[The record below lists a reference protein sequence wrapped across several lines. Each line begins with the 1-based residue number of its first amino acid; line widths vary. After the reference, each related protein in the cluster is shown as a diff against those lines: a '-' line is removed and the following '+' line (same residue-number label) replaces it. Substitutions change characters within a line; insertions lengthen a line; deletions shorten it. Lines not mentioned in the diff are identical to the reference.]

1 MSRVLSILSKA
12 REELGDTNNTRF
24 TDSKLLE
31 HLNDGIKDFILSTKS
46 LKERLY
52 VELASNVAIYDISK
66 YALFVERVEYMNTKI
81 DTLSFKEL
89 DSINTMWQYETGNV
103 VKAITFEHQSKGAF
117 RIYPRLNTVDN
128 NIVSSSDYGI
138 LVDFSLDDDIV
149 GIPSIIDVEQN
160 LQAYLVLY
168 VIKKPNIITLT
179 TPDEELELD
188 ELYDKAFVHYIKA
201 QCLRNDSDSNNRQ
214 FGNEELS
221 AYAMYVVNNNKDFAL
236 DNQVSGDRI
245 IQYKGFM

>member
-12 REELGDTNNTRF
+12 REELGDANNTRF

-52 VELASNVAIYDISK
+52 VELASNIAMYDISK

-89 DSINTMWQYETGNV
+89 DSINAMWQYESGNV

-221 AYAMYVVNNNKDFAL
+221 AYAMYIVNNNKDFAL

>member
-24 TDSKLLE
+24 TNSKLLE

-66 YALFVERVEYMNTKI
+66 YALFVERVEYMNAKI

-117 RIYPRLNTVDN
+117 RIYPRLNTVNN

-149 GIPSIIDVEQN
+149 GIPSIVDVEQN

-179 TPDEELELD
+179 TPDEDLELD

-221 AYAMYVVNNNKDFAL
+221 AYAMYIVNNNKDFAL

>member
-81 DTLSFKEL
+81 DTLSFTEL
-89 DSINTMWQYETGNV
+89 DNINAMWQYETGNV

-168 VIKKPNIITLT
+168 VIKKPNVITLT

>member
-89 DSINTMWQYETGNV
+89 DSINAMWQYETGNV

-117 RIYPRLNTVDN
+117 RIYPRLNTVSN

-168 VIKKPNIITLT
+168 VIKKPNVITLT

>member
-12 REELGDTNNTRF
+12 REELGDVNNTRF
-24 TDSKLLE
+24 TNSKLLE

-81 DTLSFKEL
+81 DTLSFTEL
-89 DSINTMWQYETGNV
+89 DSINAMWQYETGNV

-168 VIKKPNIITLT
+168 VIKKPNVITLT

-236 DNQVSGDRI
+236 DNQVSGDWI

>member
-12 REELGDTNNTRF
+12 REELGDVNNTRF

-52 VELASNVAIYDISK
+52 VELASNVAMYDISK

-81 DTLSFKEL
+81 DTLSFTEL
-89 DSINTMWQYETGNV
+89 DSINAMWQYETGNV

>member
-12 REELGDTNNTRF
+12 REELGDVNNTRF

-81 DTLSFKEL
+81 DTLSFTEL

-168 VIKKPNIITLT
+168 VIKKPNVITLT

>member
-52 VELASNVAIYDISK
+52 VELASNVAMYDISK

-81 DTLSFKEL
+81 DTLSFTEL

-103 VKAITFEHQSKGAF
+103 VKAITFEHQSKGSF
-117 RIYPRLNTVDN
+117 RIYPRLNTVNN

-168 VIKKPNIITLT
+168 VIKKPSIITLT

>member
-12 REELGDTNNTRF
+12 REELGDVNNTRF

-103 VKAITFEHQSKGAF
+103 VKAITFEHQSKGSF
-117 RIYPRLNTVDN
+117 RIYPRLNTVSN

-221 AYAMYVVNNNKDFAL
+221 AYAMYIVNNNKDFAL

>member
-12 REELGDTNNTRF
+12 REELGDANNTRF

-52 VELASNVAIYDISK
+52 VELASNVAMYDISK

-89 DSINTMWQYETGNV
+89 DSINAMWQYETGNV

-117 RIYPRLNTVDN
+117 RIYPRLNTVNN

-221 AYAMYVVNNNKDFAL
+221 AYAMYIVNNNKDFAL

>member
-24 TDSKLLE
+24 ADGKLLE

-81 DTLSFKEL
+81 DTLSFTEL

>member
-24 TDSKLLE
+24 TNSKLLE

-81 DTLSFKEL
+81 DTLSFTEL
-89 DSINTMWQYETGNV
+89 DSINAMWQYETGNV

>member
-12 REELGDTNNTRF
+12 REELGDVNNTRF

-81 DTLSFKEL
+81 DTLSFTEL
-89 DSINTMWQYETGNV
+89 DSINAMWQYETGNV
-103 VKAITFEHQSKGAF
+103 VKAITFEHQSKGSF

-168 VIKKPNIITLT
+168 VIKKPNTITLT

-221 AYAMYVVNNNKDFAL
+221 AYAMYIVNNNKDFAL

>member
-81 DTLSFKEL
+81 DTLSFTEL

-103 VKAITFEHQSKGAF
+103 VKAITFEHQSKGSF
-117 RIYPRLNTVDN
+117 RIYPRLNTVNN

>member
-12 REELGDTNNTRF
+12 REELGDVNNTRF

-52 VELASNVAIYDISK
+52 VELASNVAMYDISK

-81 DTLSFKEL
+81 DTLSFTEL
-89 DSINTMWQYETGNV
+89 DSINAMWQYETGNV
-103 VKAITFEHQSKGAF
+103 VKAITFEHQSKGSF
-117 RIYPRLNTVDN
+117 RIYPRLNTVSN

-168 VIKKPNIITLT
+168 VIKKPNTITLT

-221 AYAMYVVNNNKDFAL
+221 AYAMYIVNNNKDFAL

>member
-12 REELGDTNNTRF
+12 REELGDVNNTRF

-52 VELASNVAIYDISK
+52 VELASNVAMYDISK

-81 DTLSFKEL
+81 DTLSFTEL
-89 DSINTMWQYETGNV
+89 DSINAMWQYETGNV

-117 RIYPRLNTVDN
+117 RIYPRLNTVNN

>member
-24 TDSKLLE
+24 TNSKLLE

-81 DTLSFKEL
+81 DTLSFTEL
-89 DSINTMWQYETGNV
+89 DNINTMWQYETGNV

-117 RIYPRLNTVDN
+117 RIYPRLNTVSN

-221 AYAMYVVNNNKDFAL
+221 AYAMYIVNNNKDFAL

>member
-12 REELGDTNNTRF
+12 REELGDANNTRF

-89 DSINTMWQYETGNV
+89 DSINAMWQYETGNV

-138 LVDFSLDDDIV
+138 LVDFSLDDDIL
-149 GIPSIIDVEQN
+149 GIPSIADIEQN

-168 VIKKPNIITLT
+168 VIKKPNVITLT

-221 AYAMYVVNNNKDFAL
+221 AYAMYIVNNNKDFAL

>member
-12 REELGDTNNTRF
+12 REELGDVNNTRF

-81 DTLSFKEL
+81 DTLSFTEL
-89 DSINTMWQYETGNV
+89 DSINAMWQYETGNV
-103 VKAITFEHQSKGAF
+103 VKAITFEHQSKGSF
-117 RIYPRLNTVDN
+117 RIYPRLKTVNN

-168 VIKKPNIITLT
+168 VIKKPNVITLT

>member
-24 TDSKLLE
+24 ADGKLLE

-52 VELASNVAIYDISK
+52 VELAANVAIYDISK

-81 DTLSFKEL
+81 DTLSFTEL

-103 VKAITFEHQSKGAF
+103 VKAITFEHQSKGSF
-117 RIYPRLNTVDN
+117 RIYPRLNTVSN

-168 VIKKPNIITLT
+168 VIKKPNVITLT

-221 AYAMYVVNNNKDFAL
+221 AYAMYIVNNNKDFAL

>member
-12 REELGDTNNTRF
+12 REELGDANNTRF

-89 DSINTMWQYETGNV
+89 DSINAMWQYETGNV

-168 VIKKPNIITLT
+168 VIKKPNVITLT

>member
-12 REELGDTNNTRF
+12 REELGDANNTRF
-24 TDSKLLE
+24 TNSKLLE

-89 DSINTMWQYETGNV
+89 DSINAMWQYETGNV

-117 RIYPRLNTVDN
+117 RIYPRLNTVNN

-168 VIKKPNIITLT
+168 VIKKPNIVTLT

-221 AYAMYVVNNNKDFAL
+221 AYAMYIVNNNKDFAL

>member
-24 TDSKLLE
+24 ADGKLLE

-52 VELASNVAIYDISK
+52 VELASNVAMYDISK

-81 DTLSFKEL
+81 DTLSFTEL
-89 DSINTMWQYETGNV
+89 DSINAMWQYETGNV
-103 VKAITFEHQSKGAF
+103 VKAITFEHQSKGSF
-117 RIYPRLNTVDN
+117 RIYPRLNAVDN

>member
-24 TDSKLLE
+24 SDTKLLE

-52 VELASNVAIYDISK
+52 VELASNVAMYDISK

-89 DSINTMWQYETGNV
+89 DNINTSWQYETGNV

-117 RIYPRLNTVDN
+117 RIYPRLNTVSN

-138 LVDFSLDDDIV
+138 LVDFSLDDDIL
-149 GIPSIIDVEQN
+149 GIPSISDVEQN

-168 VIKKPNIITLT
+168 VIKKPNVITLT

-236 DNQVSGDRI
+236 DNQASGDRI

>member
-12 REELGDTNNTRF
+12 REELGDVNNTRF

-52 VELASNVAIYDISK
+52 VELASNVAMYDISK

-81 DTLSFKEL
+81 DTLSFTEL

-103 VKAITFEHQSKGAF
+103 VKAITFEHQSKGSF
-117 RIYPRLNTVDN
+117 RIYPRLNTVNN

-168 VIKKPNIITLT
+168 VIKKPNVITLT

-236 DNQVSGDRI
+236 DNQISGDRI

>member
-12 REELGDTNNTRF
+12 REELGDVNNTRF

-81 DTLSFKEL
+81 DTLSFTEL

-103 VKAITFEHQSKGAF
+103 VKAITFEHQSKGSF
-117 RIYPRLNTVDN
+117 RIYPRLNTVSN

>member
-89 DSINTMWQYETGNV
+89 DSINAMWQYETGNV

-221 AYAMYVVNNNKDFAL
+221 AYAMYIVNNNKDFAL

>member
-12 REELGDTNNTRF
+12 REELGDVNNTRF

-81 DTLSFKEL
+81 DTLSFTEL
-89 DSINTMWQYETGNV
+89 DSINAMWQYETGNV

-179 TPDEELELD
+179 TPNEELELD

>member
-24 TDSKLLE
+24 TNSKLLE

-89 DSINTMWQYETGNV
+89 DSINAMWQYETGNV
-103 VKAITFEHQSKGAF
+103 VKAITFEHQSKGSF
-117 RIYPRLNTVDN
+117 RIYPRLNTVNN

-168 VIKKPNIITLT
+168 VIKKPNVITLT

>member
-12 REELGDTNNTRF
+12 REELGDANNTRF
-24 TDSKLLE
+24 TDGKLLE

-89 DSINTMWQYETGNV
+89 DSINAMWQYETGNV

-117 RIYPRLNTVDN
+117 RIYPRLNTVSN

-168 VIKKPNIITLT
+168 VIKKPNVITLT

>member
-12 REELGDTNNTRF
+12 REELGDANNTRF

-81 DTLSFKEL
+81 DTLSFTEL
-89 DSINTMWQYETGNV
+89 DSINAMWQYETGNV
-103 VKAITFEHQSKGAF
+103 VKAITFEHQSKGSF
-117 RIYPRLNTVDN
+117 RIYPRLNTVNN

>member
-24 TDSKLLE
+24 TDGKLLE

-89 DSINTMWQYETGNV
+89 DSINAMWQYETGNV

>member
-1 MSRVLSILSKA
+1 M
-12 REELGDTNNTRF
+12 
-24 TDSKLLE
+24 
-31 HLNDGIKDFILSTKS
+31 
-46 LKERLY
+46 
-52 VELASNVAIYDISK
+52 YDISK

-81 DTLSFKEL
+81 DTLSFTEL
-89 DSINTMWQYETGNV
+89 DSINAMWQYETGNV

-168 VIKKPNIITLT
+168 VIKKPNVITLT
-179 TPDEELELD
+179 TPNEELELD

>member
-24 TDSKLLE
+24 ADGKLLE

-81 DTLSFKEL
+81 DTLSFTEL
-89 DSINTMWQYETGNV
+89 DSINAMWQYETGNV

-168 VIKKPNIITLT
+168 VIKKPNVITLT

>member
-12 REELGDTNNTRF
+12 REELGDVNNTRF

-52 VELASNVAIYDISK
+52 VELASNVAMYDISK

-81 DTLSFKEL
+81 DTLSFTEL

-103 VKAITFEHQSKGAF
+103 VKAITFEHQSKGSF
-117 RIYPRLNTVDN
+117 RIYPRLNTVSN

-168 VIKKPNIITLT
+168 VIKKPNVITLT
-179 TPDEELELD
+179 TPNEELELD
-188 ELYDKAFVHYIKA
+188 ELYDKAFVYYIKA

>member
-12 REELGDTNNTRF
+12 REELGDANNTRF
-24 TDSKLLE
+24 TNSKLLE

-81 DTLSFKEL
+81 DTLSFTEL
-89 DSINTMWQYETGNV
+89 DSINAMWQYETGNV
-103 VKAITFEHQSKGAF
+103 VKAITFEHQSKGSF
-117 RIYPRLNTVDN
+117 RIYPRLNTVSN

>member
-24 TDSKLLE
+24 TNSKLLE

-89 DSINTMWQYETGNV
+89 DSINAMWQYETGNV

-117 RIYPRLNTVDN
+117 RIYPRLNTVSN

-168 VIKKPNIITLT
+168 VIKKPNVITLT

>member
-24 TDSKLLE
+24 TNSKLLE

-52 VELASNVAIYDISK
+52 VELASNVAMYDISK

-89 DSINTMWQYETGNV
+89 DSINAMWQYETGNV

-168 VIKKPNIITLT
+168 VIKKPNVITLT

>member
-12 REELGDTNNTRF
+12 REELGDANNTRF

-52 VELASNVAIYDISK
+52 VELASNVAMYDISK

-81 DTLSFKEL
+81 DTLSFTEL

-179 TPDEELELD
+179 TPNEELELD

>member
-12 REELGDTNNTRF
+12 REELGDVNNTRF

-52 VELASNVAIYDISK
+52 VELASNVAMYDISK

-81 DTLSFKEL
+81 DTLSFTEL
-89 DSINTMWQYETGNV
+89 DSINAMWQYETGNV

-117 RIYPRLNTVDN
+117 RIYPRLNTVNN

-221 AYAMYVVNNNKDFAL
+221 AYAMYIVNNNKDFAL